1 MHSLSFGPRK
11 NQPKWVFLHLPES
24 VQSHSPDSKL
34 EKVWKSGQWMTVETM
49 YLFFSECCLAR
60 AAGLLL
66 KWVCTKT
73 RVFRTS
79 VQLPPRRPMNWHEL
93 CPPRIYKR
101 QYTPASWI
109 FCWWPKFPKNLWL
122 YRLTINHF
130 SWLIML
136 IKCLDSIVAL
146 SVIQWKST

>member
-1 MHSLSFGPRK
+1 MHSLSFRPRK

-24 VQSHSPDSKL
+24 VQSHSPDRELKKGMKKWSMNDSWNYVIFLLK
-34 EKVWKSGQWMTVETM
+34 
-49 YLFFSECCLAR
+49 CCLAR

-79 VQLPPRRPMNWHEL
+79 VQLPPRRPMNWHQL

-122 YRLTINHF
+122 YRLENHV

-146 SVIQWKST
+146 SVIHWNST

>member
-1 MHSLSFGPRK
+1 MHPRRYW
-11 NQPKWVFLHLPES
+11 QPQVQMGHDNMQLEAKDS
-24 VQSHSPDSKL
+24 VACTHSASDHVKTSPNEFFCIYQNRFNLILLTENLK
-34 EKVWKSGQWMTVETM
+34 KVWKSGQWMTVETM
-49 YLFFSECCLAR
+49 HFFFSKCCLAR

-122 YRLTINHF
+122 HRL
-130 SWLIML
+130 
-136 IKCLDSIVAL
+136 
-146 SVIQWKST
+146 